1 MNLCDLSFCRLC
13 VSDFRRDGLLRCL
26 WTTSKTMTLLTADE
40 VHLWLVDLDSVEP
53 IEACGSVLSEEEQ
66 ARSATFRF
74 DHDRQHFMTRRAIL
88 RRLVGEY
95 RGIAPAKIEFR
106 NDPHGKP
113 QVETRG
119 GRTLQFNLSS
129 TDRWAMYAFALDRRV
144 GIDVE
149 KVRPSVDWEEI
160 ASRFFHVHELAAIR
174 QVAEKLRSREF
185 FSYWTMKEAFMKGSG
200 TGLDRSLLQSDLT
213 SVVRDGRKEFIDP
226 DDVKWLCTPIALD
239 SELSA
244 ALVLEA

>member
-13 VSDFRRDGLLRCL
+13 VRDFRRDAPLRCL
-26 WTTSKTMTLLTADE
+26 WKTCKTMTFLTADK

-53 IEACGSVLSEEEQ
+53 IEACRSVLSEEEQ
-66 ARSATFRF
+66 ARAATFRF
-74 DHDRQHFMTRRAIL
+74 DHDREHFITRRAIL

-113 QVETRG
+113 HVGTREG
-119 GRTLQFNLSS
+119 CTLQFNLTS

-160 ASRFFHVHELAAIR
+160 ASRFFHMNELAAIR
-174 QVAEKLRSREF
+174 QVAEKLRSAEF
-185 FSYWTMKEAFMKGSG
+185 FSYWTMKEAFIKARG

-213 SVVRDGRKEFIDP
+213 SVVRDGRKEFIDS
-226 DDVKWLCTPIALD
+226 DDAKWFCTPIALD
-239 SELSA
+239 SDLKA